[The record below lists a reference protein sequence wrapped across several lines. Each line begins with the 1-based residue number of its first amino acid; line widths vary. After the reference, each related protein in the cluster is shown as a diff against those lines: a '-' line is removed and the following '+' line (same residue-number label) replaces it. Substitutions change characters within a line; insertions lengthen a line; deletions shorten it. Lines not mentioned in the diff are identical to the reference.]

1 MDTPNPVNKEV
12 KEVIMIEDPPCPD
25 KNEVDEVVE
34 EELNIVTVV
43 KEAKIITEDQFITEI
58 PNFRN
63 LHRALDE
70 TSSLDSTTR
79 NDELR
84 KLSMLKRSISDL
96 KFKSESNDSV
106 TTEKQKTKC
115 CSMSICCVL
124 SLLCALFFAWGYFLY
139 RDGNKYLHSVGLNI
153 DYPLIYKK
161 ESFDPNN
168 DIPVLIDFPGIS
180 NRYIP
185 EILNECLGLKGMSVG
200 KFKSNIN
207 QVCFHL
213 TLRLLY
219 LETNYDF
226 VA

>member
-12 KEVIMIEDPPCPD
+12 KEVITIEDPPCPD

-34 EELNIVTVV
+34 EELNKVKVV

-70 TSSLDSTTR
+70 TSTLDSTTR

-84 KLSMLKRSISDL
+84 QLSMLKITISDL

-115 CSMSICCVL
+115 FSMSICCVL

-139 RDGNKYLHSVGLNI
+139 KDGNLYLNSVGLNI
-153 DYPLIYKK
+153 DYHLIYKK
-161 ESFDPNN
+161 EPFDPNN

-185 EILNECLGLKGMSVG
+185 KILNQCLGLKGMSVE
-200 KFKSNIN
+200 KFKSNRN

-213 TLRLLY
+213 PLRLLY